1 MPCTIRGSAYGSIH
15 FIPDGDL
22 FCRLGSPFSCA
33 DRLQLTESEVHQ
45 YSENNSWLETCQ
57 FFELF
62 LMNFFTSLTEAIN
75 SRQSLMVT
83 GLDPNPEML
92 RAWAQSNGLSN
103 RSVLSQARSWC
114 KAAIDAT
121 EPHVCAFK
129 PSLGFYQAM
138 GSAGLELLQEVRELI
153 PAELPL
159 IIDIKHGDLNSSTVI
174 AQYVFNTLMA
184 DAVTINPLSGH
195 DIAAPFLVYPGKGV
209 VLNCHSSNPAARP
222 IQHHPDDADPLYLKL
237 IQEAQAWGTPEQLLL
252 EIGSGDPA
260 VLSRVRQA
268 APERFLMLRSIWG
281 EGTKLQDLLK
291 AGLNSTGDGL
301 LLPLPQNLLNESNID
316 SRVMAIK
323 NQVNQSRQIAQDAAI
338 SESSSLNRE
347 PELCRI
353 WPQSKQPFKTGPND
367 DLRALVIDLY
377 DIRCLL
383 FGRFQQ
389 ASGQVFNYYIDL
401 RQIISDPA
409 LFQRVL
415 ACYATLL
422 SDLSFDRIAGIPYGS
437 LPTAT
442 GLSLQLH
449 KPLLY
454 PRKEVKAHGTRRMI
468 EGEFNPGDRIAVV
481 DDILITGGS
490 VLEGVGKLNASG
502 LEVKDVVVFLDHGG
516 HHDSRAK
523 QRLADVGIALHA
535 VLTLDEIADIL
546 LRSERITADQAQDL
560 IADAV

>member
-1 MPCTIRGSAYGSIH
+1 MTYHLKID
-15 FIPDGDL
+15 FK
-22 FCRLGSPFSCA
+22 
-33 DRLQLTESEVHQ
+33 LQL
-45 YSENNSWLETCQ
+45 
-57 FFELF
+57 LF
-62 LMNFFTSLTEAIN
+62 
-75 SRQSLMVT
+75 
-83 GLDPNPEML
+83 
-92 RAWAQSNGLSN
+92 
-103 RSVLSQARSWC
+103 
-114 KAAIDAT
+114 
-121 EPHVCAFK
+121 
-129 PSLGFYQAM
+129 
-138 GSAGLELLQEVRELI
+138 ELLQEVRELI

-222 IQHHPDDADPLYLKL
+222 IQHHPDDDDPLYLKL

-260 VLSRVRQA
+260 ILSRVRQA

-323 NQVNQSRQIAQDAAI
+323 NQVNQSRQIAQDAAQA
-338 SESSSLNRE
+338 ESSGSLNRE

-353 WPQSKQPFKTGPND
+353 WLQSKQPFKTGPND

-415 ACYATLL
+415 A
-422 SDLSFDRIAGIPYGS
+422 
-437 LPTAT
+437 
-442 GLSLQLH
+442 
-449 KPLLY
+449 
-454 PRKEVKAHGTRRMI
+454 
-468 EGEFNPGDRIAVV
+468 
-481 DDILITGGS
+481 
-490 VLEGVGKLNASG
+490 
-502 LEVKDVVVFLDHGG
+502 
-516 HHDSRAK
+516 
-523 QRLADVGIALHA
+523 
-535 VLTLDEIADIL
+535 
-546 LRSERITADQAQDL
+546 
-560 IADAV
+560 